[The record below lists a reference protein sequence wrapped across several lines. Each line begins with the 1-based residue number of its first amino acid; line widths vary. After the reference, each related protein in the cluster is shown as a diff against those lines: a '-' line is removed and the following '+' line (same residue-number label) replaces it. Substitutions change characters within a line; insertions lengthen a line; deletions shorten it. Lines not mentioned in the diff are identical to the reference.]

1 MASPRQADYDSGV
14 TTTAL
19 PLFPQ
24 Y

>member
-1 MASPRQADYDSGV
+1 MASARLADYDFSV
-14 TTTAL
+14 ITTAL

>member
-14 TTTAL
+14 ITTAL